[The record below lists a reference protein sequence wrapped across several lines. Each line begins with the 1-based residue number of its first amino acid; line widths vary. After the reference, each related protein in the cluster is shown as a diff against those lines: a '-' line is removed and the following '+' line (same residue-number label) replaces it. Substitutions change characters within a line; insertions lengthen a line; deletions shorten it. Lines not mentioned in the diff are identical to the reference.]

1 LIFNRKKYHVDFDP
15 PIESKRLRIGLL
27 KQHDHLF
34 ANNKA
39 FDGMTLYSLTK
50 LEDEVTL
57 LKSIKQFD
65 QMEVL
70 IKVKHTNE
78 VLSNSSEGIR
88 MFNIIF
94 KR

>member
-1 LIFNRKKYHVDFDP
+1 
-15 PIESKRLRIGLL
+15 
-27 KQHDHLF
+27 
-34 ANNKA
+34 
-39 FDGMTLYSLTK
+39 MTLYSLTK